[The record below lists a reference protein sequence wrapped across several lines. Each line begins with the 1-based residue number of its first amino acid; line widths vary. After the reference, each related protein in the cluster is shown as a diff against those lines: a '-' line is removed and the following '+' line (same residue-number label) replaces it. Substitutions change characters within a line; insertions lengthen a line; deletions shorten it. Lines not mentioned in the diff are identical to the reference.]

1 MNFNYEFINNK
12 QQQTI
17 MLLHGFLSSKES
29 MRKIAE
35 DLKGHRNV
43 ILVDLPGFGGTS
55 SVAIEYSMED
65 ITSQLIKITDELSQK
80 KIDVFGYSM
89 GGRVALALACSYP
102 ERIAKCI
109 LESASPGIQN
119 ADVKISR
126 LEVDKKRGEF
136 IVSNYEAFL
145 KDWQSMPL
153 FETQQRVDTSLLEAQ
168 HRERLEQQPDEAAD
182 SLLKYGTGVQA
193 SYWNELSKI
202 SNEVLLIVG
211 SEDMKFVEIAESMSE
226 SLKNAK
232 LNIVEDCGH
241 NIHLENYQ
249 TYINL
254 VLKYLEE
261 DNS

>member
-1 MNFNYEFINNK
+1 
-12 QQQTI
+12 

-35 DLKGHRNV
+35 DLKDHRNV
-43 ILVDLPGFGGTS
+43 ILVDLPGFGSTS
-55 SVAIEYSMED
+55 SVAVEYSMED
-65 ITSQLIKITDELSQK
+65 ITSQLIKITDELSQRT
-80 KIDVFGYSM
+80 IDVLGYSM
-89 GGRVALALACSYP
+89 GGRVALALTCKYP

-119 ADVKISR
+119 TDAKMAR
-126 LEVDKKRGEF
+126 LEVDKKRGAF

-153 FETQQRVDTSLLEAQ
+153 FETQQRVDAPLLEAQ
-168 HRERLEQQPDEAAD
+168 NRDRLQQKPDEVAD
-182 SLLKYGTGVQA
+182 SLLKYGTGVQS

-211 SEDMKFVEIAESMSE
+211 SEDMKFVVIAESMSE
-226 SLKNAK
+226 SFKNAK
-232 LNIVEDCGH
+232 LDIVEDCGH

>member
-1 MNFNYEFINNK
+1 MNFKYEFINNN

-17 MLLHGFLSSKES
+17 MLLHGFLSSRES

-35 DLKGHRNV
+35 DLNGHRNV

-55 SVAIEYSMED
+55 SIAVEYSMED
-65 ITSQLIKITDELSQK
+65 ITSQLIKITDALALK
-80 KIDVFGYSM
+80 TIDVLGYSM
-89 GGRVALALACSYP
+89 GGRVALALTCSYP

-119 ADVKISR
+119 KDAKRAR
-126 LEVDKKRGEF
+126 LEVDKKRAGF
-136 IVSNYEAFL
+136 IVSNYEVFL
-145 KDWQSMPL
+145 KEWQSMPL
-153 FETQQRVDTSLLEAQ
+153 FETQQRVDTSLLKAQ
-168 HRERLEQQPDEAAD
+168 HRERLQQKPDEAAD
-182 SLLKYGTGVQA
+182 SLLKYGTGVQG
-193 SYWNELSKI
+193 SYWEELDKL
-202 SNEVLLIVG
+202 SNEVCLIVG
-211 SEDMKFVEIAESMSE
+211 SEDKKFVRIAESMSE
-226 SLKNAK
+226 SFKNAK

-249 TYINL
+249 AYINL